1 MLGLVSSIFVYSLS
15 FCYSQIAYAEIKIKK
30 KKSLESIRK
39 NILMLPEFCKVFLAY
54 EILKAN
60 LKRETCNLCIFHSIS
75 TGVEAENRD
84 LTL

>member
-1 MLGLVSSIFVYSLS
+1 
-15 FCYSQIAYAEIKIKK
+15 
-30 KKSLESIRK
+30 
-39 NILMLPEFCKVFLAY
+39 MLPEFCKVFLAY

-84 LTL
+84 FTL